1 MGIQYKDM
9 TPQPLRDYIYYVNN
23 DRYKDPLGPTY
34 EDFVSAGKTDLE
46 IIKKAFCP
54 NTDID
59 KLLEGF
65 REWMV
70 EHYDT
75 MPH

>member
-1 MGIQYKDM
+1 M

-59 KLLEGF
+59 K
-65 REWMV
+65 
-70 EHYDT
+70 
-75 MPH
+75 